1 MKKPAAHE
9 GFNEADKWVRK
20 THKNNGEVKSYSVSG
35 KLLLYLFSGVL
46 QLQISQ
52 GCLAT
57 NKMGTSTNN
66 NLAESLNQ
74 CMRRKGDM
82 IGYYSTKSGQS

>member
-20 THKNNGEVKSYSVSG
+20 THKNNGEVKSYPVSG

-46 QLQISQ
+46 QL
-52 GCLAT
+52 
-57 NKMGTSTNN
+57 
-66 NLAESLNQ
+66 
-74 CMRRKGDM
+74 
-82 IGYYSTKSGQS
+82 